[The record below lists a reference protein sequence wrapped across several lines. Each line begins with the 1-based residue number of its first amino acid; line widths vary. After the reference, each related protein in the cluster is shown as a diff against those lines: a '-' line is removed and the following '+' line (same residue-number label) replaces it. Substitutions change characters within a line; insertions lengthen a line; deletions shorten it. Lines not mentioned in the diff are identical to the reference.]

1 MQQLQLLLDNFSTA
15 SLTELILIGSV
26 FVLFISAVL
35 LFRTAG
41 KLKQEYAQVKVMRED
56 LKAFSVAA
64 IGVGK
69 RVLQLERRQKNAQQG
84 QHQPEKIVS
93 YVEPANQAYDEA
105 AFMAKQGHNIESIM
119 SRCGLSHSEAEL
131 IYLMNR
137 LDKSARYLK
146 DQQPLTFRFKIF
158 RPLVF

>member
-1 MQQLQLLLDNFSTA
+1 MQQLQLILNSFNNAT
-15 SLTELILIGSV
+15 LTDYILMVSV
-26 FVLFISAVL
+26 AVLFISAIL
-35 LFRTAG
+35 LFRTAS

-69 RVLQLERRQKNAQQG
+69 RVLQLERRQKNIHQKNAQQV
-84 QHQPEKIVS
+84 QHQQPEKIVS
-93 YVEPANQAYDEA
+93 YVESANQSYDEA
-105 AFMAKQGHNIESIM
+105 AFMAKQGHNTESIM

-137 LDKSARYLK
+137 LDKSA
-146 DQQPLTFRFKIF
+146 
-158 RPLVF
+158 